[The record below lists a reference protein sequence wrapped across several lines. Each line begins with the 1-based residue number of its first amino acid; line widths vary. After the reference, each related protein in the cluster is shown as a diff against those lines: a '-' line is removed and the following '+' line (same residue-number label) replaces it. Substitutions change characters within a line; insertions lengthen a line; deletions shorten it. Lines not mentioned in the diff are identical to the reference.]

1 MTATPK
7 VLAEYQDIPASANDF
22 YVSPTS
28 GKGSYIDKI
37 TSTNYSAGI
46 VTVTVW
52 LVPPAG
58 SAANSNK
65 VVSTKSL
72 AAGEAYTF
80 PEIAGKF
87 ISPGGKLTAQCS
99 AATSANLGA
108 SGREIT

>member
-1 MTATPK
+1 MTTTPK
-7 VLAEYQDIPASANDF
+7 VLAEYQNIPSSATDF

-28 GKGSYIDKI
+28 GKGTYIDKI
-37 TSTNYSAGI
+37 TSTNYSGGT
-46 VTVTVW
+46 VTVSVW
-52 LVPPAG
+52 LVPASG
-58 SAANSNK
+58 SAADSNK

-72 AAGEAYTF
+72 AEGEAYTF

-87 ISPGGKLTAQCS
+87 ISPGSKLTALCS